1 MTRADRVSTVVA
13 MVGPNEK
20 NTADATEPMLR
31 CPYCR
36 YDLTGLPGPHRCP
49 ECAFEYGAEAKSWE
63 SPYFGTRMAVRIAF
77 VQLVRLAGAL
87 IGAKL
92 AGSMFLTAGVSQ
104 QLLYSMLFALW
115 VMTTIYVVFI
125 HFGARRIVYCDKQK
139 LVFGGRRSRMRSYLW
154 SELWIPHPSQRI
166 TIPPWV
172 GTVEERRT
180 GSFQRLLLA
189 GFLGMISFDL
199 PKYVFVRP
207 KGKLRG
213 LGLNLMFWPIDYPRN
228 TKKSILGAVYSSWS
242 AAEANPKMVDSAIG
256 VSKI

>member
-1 MTRADRVSTVVA
+1 MASTVSA
-13 MVGPNEK
+13 MARSSEA
-20 NTADATEPMLR
+20 NTAGAAEPTLR

-49 ECAFEYGAEAKSWE
+49 ECAFVYGAEAKTWE
-63 SPYFGTRMAVRIAF
+63 SPFFGKRMAIRITL
-77 VQLVRLAGAL
+77 VQLVRLAGVL

-92 AGSMFLTAGVSQ
+92 AGSIFLTAGVSQ

-115 VMTTIYVVFI
+115 VITTIYVVFI

-154 SELWIPHPSQRI
+154 SELWIPHPRQRI
-166 TIPPWV
+166 IIPPWV
-172 GTVEERRT
+172 VTVEERRT
-180 GSFQRLLLA
+180 GVFQRLLLA
-189 GFLGMISFDL
+189 GFLGRIYFDL
-199 PKYVFVRP
+199 PRYVFVRP
-207 KGKLRG
+207 KGELRN

-228 TKKSILGAVYSSWS
+228 TQRSIFGAVYSSWS
-242 AAEANPKMVDSAIG
+242 AAEANPKMVDSTIE